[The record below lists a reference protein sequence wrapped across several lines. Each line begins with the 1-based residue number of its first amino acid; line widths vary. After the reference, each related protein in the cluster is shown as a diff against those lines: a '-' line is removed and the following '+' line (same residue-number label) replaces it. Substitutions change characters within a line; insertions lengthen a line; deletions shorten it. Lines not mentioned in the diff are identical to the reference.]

1 MHSFKKIL
9 YRSKILTLM
18 LSIVSLFSIS
28 FSSFI
33 AFEVK
38 PIENQINVNS
48 GSYFNSSDLI
58 KEVQLTPFKYS
69 SSGFSDGEGRIFQN
83 CFSFIAS
90 FKLDA
95 TEKTLLNNFFFDN
108 SLNFECKLSEQY
120 VNANGEKFYLI
131 NENNFLENSFTCE
144 SAIMFD
150 DSETSIGNVNIGSLV
165 NSYSGNSCVSQ
176 FSISTFSESVS
187 FILFNFSY
195 SININGGQDF
205 NEIYNQLIN
214 AKNLNL
220 SFEVGLYEK

>member
-38 PIENQINVNS
+38 PIENQIKVNS

-58 KEVQLTPFKYS
+58 KEVQLNPFKYS
-69 SSGFSDGEGRIFQN
+69 SSGFSDGKGRIFQN
-83 CFSFIAS
+83 CFSFFVS

-95 TEKTLLNNFFFDN
+95 TDKTLLNNFVFDS
-108 SLNFECKLSEQY
+108 SLNFECKLSEEY
-120 VNANGEKFYLI
+120 VNANGENFYLI
-131 NENNFLENSFTCE
+131 NENNFLANSFTCE
-144 SAIMFD
+144 SAIMLD
-150 DSETSIGNVNIGSLV
+150 DSETSNENVNIGSLV
-165 NSYSGNSCVSQ
+165 NSYSGNSCLSQ
-176 FSISTFSESVS
+176 FSISTFSENVS

-195 SININGGQDF
+195 TININDGQDF
-205 NEIYNQLIN
+205 NEIYDQLIN
-214 AKNLNL
+214 AKNLSL

>member
-33 AFEVK
+33 AFDVK

-69 SSGFSDGEGRIFQN
+69 SSGFPDGEGRIFQN
-83 CFSFIAS
+83 FFSFFVS

-95 TEKTLLNNFFFDN
+95 RDKTLLNNFVFNN
-108 SLNFECKLSEQY
+108 SLNFECKLSEEY
-120 VNANGEKFYLI
+120 VNANGENFYLI
-131 NENNFLENSFTCE
+131 NENNFLANSFTCE

-150 DSETSIGNVNIGSLV
+150 DNETIGNVNIGSLV
-165 NSYSGNSCVSQ
+165 NSYSANSCLSQ
-176 FSISTFSESVS
+176 FSISTFSENVS

-195 SININGGQDF
+195 TININDGQDF
-205 NEIYNQLIN
+205 NELYNQLIN
-214 AKNLNL
+214 AKNLSL

>member
-33 AFEVK
+33 AFDVK

-69 SSGFSDGEGRIFQN
+69 SSGFPDGEGRIFQN
-83 CFSFIAS
+83 FFSFFVS

-95 TEKTLLNNFFFDN
+95 RDKTLLNNFVFNN
-108 SLNFECKLSEQY
+108 SLNFECKLSEEY
-120 VNANGEKFYLI
+120 VNANGENFYLI
-131 NENNFLENSFTCE
+131 NENNFLANSFTCE

-150 DSETSIGNVNIGSLV
+150 DNESIGNVNIGSLV
-165 NSYSGNSCVSQ
+165 NSYSANSCLSQ
-176 FSISTFSESVS
+176 FSISTFSENVS

-195 SININGGQDF
+195 TININDGQDF
-205 NEIYNQLIN
+205 NELYNQLIN
-214 AKNLNL
+214 AKNLSL